1 MRTEAKSPRYQGLDA
16 WPPREILE
24 ALLERQFLAL
34 AAVKEVLPA
43 IEKAAIAASRRLAG
57 GGRLAYAGAGTSGRL
72 AVLDAVELP
81 PTFGWPE
88 ARLLLF
94 LAGGEAAMTRAV
106 EAAEDDRA
114 AGEEAARKL
123 GEEDVLVA
131 VSASGRT
138 PYTVALARAARKRG
152 ALTLGIANNAESPL
166 LKAVDHPLFL
176 DTGPEVIA
184 GSTRLAAGT
193 AQKATL
199 NLFSTLVMT
208 RLGRVYDNLMVGMRP
223 TNEKLEQRAIKIVA
237 EAAGVPLKTAQ
248 KALKAADNDI
258 PLAVLIARGHDK
270 KSALQRL
277 RNAQGRLRG
286 ALE

>member
-34 AAVKEVLPA
+34 AAVKGVLPVIEEAA
-43 IEKAAIAASRRLAG
+43 IEASRRLAR

-114 AGEEAARKL
+114 AGEEAAKKL
-123 GEEDVLVA
+123 GEEDVLIA

-138 PYTVALARAARKRG
+138 PYTVALARAAQKRG

-166 LKAVDHPLFL
+166 LKAVDYPLFL

-237 EAAGVPLKTAQ
+237 EAAGVSLEAAKA
-248 KALKAADNDI
+248 ALKAAENEI
-258 PLAVLIARGHDK
+258 PLAILIALGHEK
-270 KSALQRL
+270 EAAKARLQ
-277 RNAQGRLRG
+277 AAGGRLRE

>member
-1 MRTEAKSPRYQGLDA
+1 MRTEAKSPRYKGLDA

-43 IEKAAIAASRRLAG
+43 IEKAAIAASRRLDG

-88 ARLLLF
+88 ERLLLF

-114 AGEEAARKL
+114 AGEEAAKKL
-123 GEEDVLVA
+123 GEEDVLIA

-138 PYTVALARAARKRG
+138 PYTVALARAARERG

-166 LKAVDHPLFL
+166 LEAVDHPLFL

-237 EAAGVPLKTAQ
+237 EAAGVPLKAAQ
-248 KALKAADNDI
+248 KALKAAENDI
-258 PLAVLIARGHDK
+258 PLAILIARGHDK

-277 RNAQGRLRG
+277 RDAHGQLRG